1 MDFAKFDM
9 NLLRV
14 LDALLITRSTTLAA
28 QQVGLSQPAV
38 SSALGRLRQ
47 ALNDPLFL
55 REGRHLVPTD
65 YAQSLAQPVRA
76 ILAEAEALLARPT
89 SFDSARSERH
99 FHILGAEFWGA
110 HLLPEV
116 MAHLASEAPG
126 VTLFCA
132 AMPGADPT
140 EALLLKRA
148 DLALCP
154 MCDLPDWAAA
164 QPLYRA
170 GPVLL
175 ARPDHPRL
183 AEAGI
188 APGDTVPL
196 GLMADLPRADCAAAP
211 GNGHGRAVITLP
223 DLHTL
228 ATLLG
233 RTPLVSILPRPLA
246 EHLAARQGLAV
257 YALPDPS
264 PATEVAMIWHVR
276 SQNDPAH
283 RWLRERLAHRH

>member
-1 MDFAKFDM
+1 MDFSKFDM

-14 LDALLITRSTTLAA
+14 LDALLITRSTTVAG
-28 QQVGLSQPAV
+28 QQVGLSQSAV
-38 SSALGRLRQ
+38 SSALGRLRV

-76 ILAEAEALLARPT
+76 ILAETEALLTRPT
-89 SFDSARSERH
+89 SFEPARSERH

-110 HLLPEV
+110 HLLPEL
-116 MAHLASEAPG
+116 MAHLASVAPG
-126 VTLFCA
+126 VTLYCA
-132 AMPGADPT
+132 TMSGPDPS

-170 GPVLL
+170 GQVLL
-175 ARPDHPRL
+175 ARQDHPRL
-183 AEAGI
+183 VAAGL
-188 APGDTVPL
+188 APGDTVPSDL
-196 GLMADLPRADCAAAP
+196 LAELPRADCGANP
-211 GNGHGRAVITLP
+211 GQKAGRTVVTLP
-223 DLHTL
+223 DVHTL
-228 ATLLG
+228 AAMLS

-246 EHLAARQGLAV
+246 VHLVTGQGLAV
-257 YALPDPS
+257 YALPEPIAVTD
-264 PATEVAMIWHVR
+264 VAMVWHVR

-283 RWLRERLAHRH
+283 RWLRERLADML

>member
-1 MDFAKFDM
+1 M

-47 ALNDPLFL
+47 ALNDRLFL

-65 YAQSLAQPVRA
+65 YAQSLAHPLRI
-76 ILAEAEALLARPT
+76 ILAEAEALLARST
-89 SFDSARSERH
+89 GFDPARSERH
-99 FHILGAEFWGA
+99 FHLLGAEFWAA
-110 HLLPEV
+110 HLLPDV
-116 MAHLASEAPG
+116 MSYLASEAPG

-132 AMPGADPT
+132 ALPGAYPS

-148 DLALCP
+148 DLAICP
-154 MCDLPDWAAA
+154 ICDLPNGAAA
-164 QPLYRA
+164 RSLYRA
-170 GPVLL
+170 GPMLL
-175 ARPDHPRL
+175 ARHDHPHL

-188 APGDTVPL
+188 APGDTVPPDL
-196 GLMADLPRADCAAAP
+196 ISDLPRADCIAAP

-223 DLHTL
+223 D
-228 ATLLG
+228 
-233 RTPLVSILPRPLA
+233 
-246 EHLAARQGLAV
+246 
-257 YALPDPS
+257 PS
-264 PATEVAMIWHVR
+264 PPTEVAMIWHVR

-283 RWLRERLAHRH
+283 RWLREHLAHTA

>member
-1 MDFAKFDM
+1 M
-9 NLLRV
+9 
-14 LDALLITRSTTLAA
+14 
-28 QQVGLSQPAV
+28 
-38 SSALGRLRQ
+38 
-47 ALNDPLFL
+47 
-55 REGRHLVPTD
+55 PTD

-110 HLLPEV
+110 HLLPELMTQV
-116 MAHLASEAPG
+116 ASEAPG
-126 VTLFCA
+126 VTLSCA

-154 MCDLPDWAAA
+154 MCALPDWAAA

-170 GPVLL
+170 DPMVL
-175 ARPDHPRL
+175 ARADHPGL
-183 AEAGI
+183 AEAGVT
-188 APGDTVPL
+188 PGDTLSPDLV
-196 GLMADLPRADCAAAP
+196 ADLPRADCVAAP

-233 RTPLVSILPRPLA
+233 CTPLVSILPRPLA
-246 EHLAARQGLAV
+246 EHLAARQGLAT
-257 YALPDPS
+257 YALPEPT

-283 RWLRERLAHRH
+283 RWLRERLAHRL